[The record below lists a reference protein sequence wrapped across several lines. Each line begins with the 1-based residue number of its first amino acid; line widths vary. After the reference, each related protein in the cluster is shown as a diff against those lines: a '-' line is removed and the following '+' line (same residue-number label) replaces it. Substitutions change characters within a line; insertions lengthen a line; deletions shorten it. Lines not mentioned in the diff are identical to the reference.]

1 MGMKSTW
8 GPPPN
13 SDLFHNKGM
22 ILTPCLSFPTVGRQQ
37 AGGGQP
43 NPSTPPVFPQTMQE
57 ESPNPPRQCRAS
69 RPRLPSKENSQ
80 RPSVAAACSG
90 VVGV

>member
-8 GPPPN
+8 GPPSN

-57 ESPNPPRQCRAS
+57 ESPSPPRQCRAS
-69 RPRLPSKENSQ
+69 RIALASLARKTRSARAWRLLAPKW
-80 RPSVAAACSG
+80 
-90 VVGV
+90 